1 MAGLPWQCAL
11 WEDFAALFAR
21 SCVEQAMVEP
31 TNESPEDF
39 APTPEHEYQ
48 DAHYHD
54 EEPDIVNDEM
64 ASHIAKPPVDRK
76 KANRRPPPRRHYE
89 ED

>member
-1 MAGLPWQCAL
+1 
-11 WEDFAALFAR
+11 
-21 SCVEQAMVEP
+21 MVEP
-31 TNESPEDF
+31 TNDSPEDF

-54 EEPDIVNDEM
+54 EEADIVNDEI
-64 ASHIAKPPVDRK
+64 ASPVARTPIAKK
-76 KANRRPPPRRHYE
+76 KANRRPPPRRHYD